1 MQTQSGQIKI
11 NYELTMLKLSPNN
24 KNYRLT
30 SEMKRRDLN
39 RDNKILIWGKWKME
53 NLARIELKRNEVKW
67 SWNDFLGQLDAT
79 IMIYW

>member
-39 RDNKILIWGKWKME
+39 RDNKILIWGK
-53 NLARIELKRNEVKW
+53 
-67 SWNDFLGQLDAT
+67 
-79 IMIYW
+79 

>member
-67 SWNDFLGQLDAT
+67 SWNDF
-79 IMIYW
+79 